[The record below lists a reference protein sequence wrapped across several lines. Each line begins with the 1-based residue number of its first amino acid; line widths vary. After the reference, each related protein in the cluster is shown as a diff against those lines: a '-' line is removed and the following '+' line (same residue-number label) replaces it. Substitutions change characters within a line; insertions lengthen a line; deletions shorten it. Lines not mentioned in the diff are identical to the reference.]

1 MGVLDDFLSAIGGI
15 YRRAHLFSFSKV
27 SANGVYPAFTRD
39 LRPIHEDGLTGGHL
53 VELWCVLDESDVRY
67 RLTAN
72 SRIRFDILEEDFL
85 LFGGLDDQVLSIV
98 GTGAVAPDPAVPAV
112 NRSVMFQQLP
122 EGRSVSDY
130 IEF

>member
-1 MGVLDDFLSAIGGI
+1 MGVLDDLLSAVGGV

-27 SANGVYPAFTRD
+27 SAEGVYPAFTRD

-53 VELWCVLDESDVRY
+53 VELWCILDESQPAY

-85 LFGGLDDQVLSIV
+85 LLGGLDDQVLSIV
-98 GTGAVAPDPAVPAV
+98 GIGAVAPDPTRP
-112 NRSVMFQQLP
+112 S
-122 EGRSVSDY
+122 
-130 IEF
+130 